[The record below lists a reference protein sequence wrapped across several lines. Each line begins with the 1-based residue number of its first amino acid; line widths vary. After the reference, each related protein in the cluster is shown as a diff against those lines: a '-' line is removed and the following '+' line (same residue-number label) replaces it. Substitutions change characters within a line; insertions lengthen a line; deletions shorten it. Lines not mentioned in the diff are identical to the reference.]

1 MFNKILV
8 SRAQARALASDTSGV
23 TAIVTGIA
31 LTVILGF
38 AGLAIDVAAW
48 LNAARGM
55 QAAADQAVYS
65 AAGAAGINTCPNA
78 NATTQ
83 ARAIAAAK
91 GYIDGQNDTTVNIS
105 CGFDN
110 TAFNVTISQIQ
121 PLWFSAL
128 FLGAAP
134 TATRSAMAQIA
145 GQKSDLCILALDGTN
160 PSEAH
165 IGSDSNAMYVTG
177 SSNIDIGCG
186 VAVDSSNLSS
196 LGVGSNASSLKATNI
211 YLVGDAQAGSNGFT
225 PNLTATGCST
235 CDPVVP
241 PNTIQK
247 HQRPVFD
254 PYASRT
260 VPAHNCPSSPT
271 AVSIGSTLSP
281 SMGNGSGTTSSLG
294 IFCGG
299 LHIPTVSGVN
309 TVTVN
314 CGTYV
319 VAGGTLDIDQN
330 VKVLQSTACSTGVTF
345 ILTNSRPGATDYA
358 NISYQGNNSGKLILT
373 APNTGPYSGLVFFQ
387 DRNAPNPSL
396 GSNNNTTC
404 GSGAAQNKITGQGQV
419 AITGAVYLPAQ
430 VLCFGGGS
438 RTDPANRCTQVIA
451 YNINFNGNS
460 GINSQCDGVGITAM
474 SVSVPRLVR

>member
-1 MFNKILV
+1 MLSKASVFRT
-8 SRAQARALASDTSGV
+8 RARELASDSRGV

-31 LTVILGF
+31 LTVLLGF

-48 LNAARGM
+48 LNATRGL
-55 QAAADQAVYS
+55 QAAADQAAYS
-65 AAGAAGINTCPNA
+65 AAGAAGTNPCPND

-83 ARAIAAAK
+83 ARAIAASH
-91 GYIDGQNDTTVNIS
+91 GYVDGQNETTVS
-105 CGFDN
+105 VTCGFDS
-110 TAFNVTISQIQ
+110 TSFNVTISQVQ
-121 PLWFSAL
+121 PMWFAAL
-128 FLGAAP
+128 FLSGPPSAS
-134 TATRSAMAQIA
+134 RSAMAQIA

-177 SSNIDIGCG
+177 SSNVDVGCG
-186 VAVDSSNLSS
+186 VAVDSSNASS
-196 LGVGSNASSLKATNI
+196 LGVGSNASSLRATDI
-211 YLVGDAQAGSNGFT
+211 YLVGDAQAGSSGFT

-235 CDPVVP
+235 CDPVIP
-241 PNTIQK
+241 PNQILK

-254 PYASRT
+254 PYANRT

-271 AVSIGSTLSP
+271 QVSVGATLSP
-281 SMGNGSGTTSSLG
+281 SMGNGSGTTSTVG

-299 LHIPTVSGVN
+299 LHIPTVNGVN
-309 TVTVN
+309 TVTVS

-345 ILTNSRPGATDYA
+345 ILTNSRPGANDYA
-358 NISYQGNNSGKLILT
+358 SVSYQGNNSSKLVLT
-373 APNTGPYSGLVFFQ
+373 APNTGPYAGLVFFQ
-387 DRNAPNPSL
+387 DRNAPNPNL

-419 AITGAVYLPAQ
+419 AINGAIYFPAQ

-438 RTDPANRCTQVIA
+438 RTDAANKCTQVIA
-451 YNINFNGNS
+451 YNINFTGNS
-460 GINSQCDGVGITAM
+460 GINSQCEGVGISAI

>member
-1 MFNKILV
+1 MLSKALV
-8 SRAQARALASDTSGV
+8 FRARAQELASDNRGV

-48 LNAARGM
+48 LNATRGL
-55 QAAADQAVYS
+55 QAAADQAAYS
-65 AAGAAGINTCPNA
+65 AAGAAGTNTCPND
-78 NATTQ
+78 NATKQ
-83 ARAIAAAK
+83 ARAVAATHS
-91 GYIDGQNDTTVNIS
+91 YINGQNDTTVNVD
-105 CGFDN
+105 CGSDSASFR
-110 TAFNVTISQIQ
+110 VTISQIQ
-121 PLWFSAL
+121 PMWFAQL
-128 FLGAAP
+128 FLSNAP
-134 TATRSAMAQIA
+134 TAARSATAQIA

-160 PSEAH
+160 PSEAF

-177 SSNIDIGCG
+177 SSNVDVGCG
-186 VAVDSSNLSS
+186 VAVDSSNASS
-196 LGVGSNASSLKATNI
+196 LGVGSNASSLRATDI
-211 YLVGDAQAGSNGFT
+211 YLVGDDQAGSSGFT

-235 CDPVVP
+235 CNPVIP
-241 PNTIQK
+241 ANTILK
-247 HQRPVFD
+247 HQRPVID
-254 PYASRT
+254 PYAART
-260 VPAHNCPSSPT
+260 VPSHNCPSSPT
-271 AVSIGSTLSP
+271 QVSVGSTLSP

-299 LHIPTVSGVN
+299 LHIPTVNGVN

-319 VAGGTLDIDQN
+319 VAGGNLDIDQN
-330 VKVLQSTACSTGVTF
+330 VKVLQNTGCSTGVTF
-345 ILTNSRPGATDYA
+345 ILTNSRPGASDYA
-358 NISYQGNNSGKLILT
+358 HISYQGNNSGKLILT

-387 DRNAPNPSL
+387 DREAPNPNL

-419 AITGAVYLPAQ
+419 ALNGAIYFPAQ

-438 RTDPANRCTQVIA
+438 RTDPGNRCTQVIA
-451 YNINFNGNS
+451 YNINFTGNS

-474 SVSVPRLVR
+474 SVSVPLLIK

>member
-1 MFNKILV
+1 MFKKFSLTR
-8 SRAQARALASDTSGV
+8 SLMRQLAADRRGV
-23 TAIVTGIA
+23 TAIITGIA
-31 LTVILGF
+31 LTVLLGF

-48 LNAARGM
+48 LNATRGL
-55 QAAADQAVYS
+55 QAAADQAAYS
-65 AAGAAGINTCPNA
+65 AAGAAGINTCPNN

-83 ARAIAAAK
+83 AMAIAASH
-91 GYIDGQNDTTVNIS
+91 GYVNGQNDTTVS
-105 CGFDN
+105 VTCGFDN
-110 TAFNVTISQIQ
+110 TSFTITISQIQ
-121 PLWFSAL
+121 PMWFAAL
-128 FLGAAP
+128 FLDGPP

-160 PSEAH
+160 PSEAY

-177 SSNIDIGCG
+177 SSNVDVGCG
-186 VAVDSSNLSS
+186 VAVDSSNVSS

-235 CDPVVP
+235 CDPVIP
-241 PNTIQK
+241 PNQILK

-254 PYASRT
+254 PYANRT

-271 AVSIGSTLSP
+271 AVSVGAVLTP
-281 SMGNGSGTTSSLG
+281 SMGNGAGTTSSLG

-299 LHIPTVSGVN
+299 LTIPTVNGVN
-309 TVTVN
+309 TVVVN

-319 VAGGTLDIDQN
+319 VAGGALNIDQN
-330 VKVLQSTACSTGVTF
+330 VKVLQSPVCSTGVTF
-345 ILTNSRPGATDYA
+345 ILTNSRPGVNDYA
-358 NISYQGNNSGKLILT
+358 SVTYQGNNSGRLVLT
-373 APNTGPYSGLVFFQ
+373 APNSGPYSGLVFFQ
-387 DRNAPNPSL
+387 DRDAPNPNI

-419 AITGAVYLPAQ
+419 AINGAIYIPAQ

-438 RTDPANRCTQVIA
+438 RTDSANKCTQVIA
-451 YNINFNGNS
+451 YNINFTGNS
-460 GINSQCDGVGITAM
+460 GINSQCEGVGISTI